1 MDYFRPIAQT
11 DALRPEGALPLAG
24 GWAWFSHAEHLTRA
38 GSRGLVP
45 AASLPAAVAR
55 RLSRPRAMIAGLT
68 MDRPRL
74 MGILNVTPDS
84 FSDGGRFDRPE
95 AALAHAQGMVA
106 AGAEILDIGGESTRP
121 GAAEVSAEEEIART
135 APVIRALRRS
145 GVMVP
150 ISIDTR
156 KAPVAHA
163 ALEAGARFVNDVA
176 ALSYD
181 PQIAHEVASAGV
193 PLCLMH
199 AKGTPATM
207 QADPRYGDVLL
218 DVYDF
223 LEAAI
228 ARAEAAGIPR
238 DRIVVDPGI
247 GFGKTAAHNLALL
260 RGLSL
265 FHQTGCVILLGA
277 SRKRFIGALAGGE
290 AATQADRRM
299 PGTLAVTLAGIGQG
313 VQIHRLHDM
322 VEAKQALRLWQ
333 AVVLG
338 DVA

>member
-11 DALRPEGALPLAG
+11 DRLRPEGALPLAG
-24 GWAWFSHAEHLTRA
+24 GWAWFSHAEHLTRK

-55 RLSRPRAMIAGLT
+55 RLSRPRAVITGLT

-95 AALAHAQGMVA
+95 AALVHARAMVA
-106 AGAEILDIGGESTRP
+106 AGADILDIGGESTRP
-121 GAAEVSAEEEIART
+121 GAAEVGVEEEIART
-135 APVIRALRRS
+135 QPVIRALRRS

-150 ISIDTR
+150 VSIDTR
-156 KAPVAHA
+156 KAPVARA

-176 ALSYD
+176 ALSHD
-181 PQIAHEVASAGV
+181 PQIAREAAEAGV

-199 AKGTPATM
+199 AQGTPATM
-207 QADPRYGDVLL
+207 QSDPRYGDVLL

-247 GFGKTAAHNLALL
+247 GFGKTIAHNLALL

-265 FHQTGCVILLGA
+265 FHQTGCTVLLGV

-290 AATQADRRM
+290 AEAKADLRV
-299 PGTLAVTLAGIGQG
+299 PGTLAVSLAGVQQG
-313 VQIHRLHDM
+313 VQIHRVHDM

-333 AVVLG
+333 AVTLG
-338 DVA
+338 DEA